1 MLACSYTPRV
11 DPPGNAA
18 SSQTDPVCGM
28 TVAPDSPHRGHHDGT
43 PYLFCSAGCAARF
56 RTDPERYLSP
66 PETASDAIAADDRT
80 YTCPMHP
87 DVQQIGP
94 GACPDCGMALEPASI
109 TLDAPPNPELADF
122 TRRLRWSVALTVP
135 VFVLAM
141 GEMIPG
147 RPLDRIVP
155 PAWQPWLQL
164 ALATPVVLGC
174 GSVFFSRGIASFRTG
189 RLNMFSLIAVGTGV
203 AWLTSL
209 VALVA
214 PNLFPPSFRRMDG
227 SVPIYFESAA
237 VIVTLVLVGQV
248 LELRARERT
257 GSALR
262 SLLRLAPETALRVGS
277 DGVESEIAL
286 AAVQA
291 GDRLRVR
298 PGDSVPV
305 DGVIDQGE
313 SAVDESMLTGEPVP
327 VLKTPGD
334 AVVGGTLNG
343 NGSFLMLAERV
354 GEETMLSRIVN
365 QVADA
370 QRSRA
375 PAQQVADR
383 VASFFVPAVFGVA
396 VLALVV
402 WAWVGPEP
410 RFAHGIV
417 AAVSVLIIAC
427 PCALGLA
434 TPMSIMVAM
443 GRGAEAGVLFRD
455 AEALERLQ
463 TVDALV
469 IDKTGTL
476 TEGKPE
482 VIQLTTIGAEPE
494 ATWLAAA
501 ASLERGSAHPLA
513 DAIVRAATFRG
524 VRLHE
529 PGEFESEIGRG
540 IHGEVE
546 GRRVVIGSPEF
557 LGERGISS
565 DALREEADRALA
577 TATLIAVAI
586 DDEPAGVLALADPI
600 KSSAAPAI
608 EALAAAG
615 IDVFLATGDGAG
627 AARAV
632 AGALGI
638 PEDHIRWQLM
648 PDEKNELIAAL
659 QASGHVVAM
668 AGDGVNDAPA
678 LARADVGIAMGTGSD
693 VALHAAA
700 VTLLGGD
707 LGGLLR
713 ARRLSE
719 ATARNLRQNLAF
731 AFGYNAAG
739 VPLAAGALFP
749 FTGWLLSPM
758 IAALAMSLSSVSV
771 IANAL
776 RLRGAR
782 LGASS

>member
-1 MLACSYTPRV
+1 
-11 DPPGNAA
+11 
-18 SSQTDPVCGM
+18 M
-28 TVAPDSPHRGHHDGT
+28 TVQPDSPHRVEYAGES
-43 PYLFCSAGCAARF
+43 YRFCGAGCATRF
-56 RTDPERYLSP
+56 TADPGRYLEPADAP
-66 PETASDAIAADDRT
+66 PAPVAASDDRV

-87 DVQQIGP
+87 AVQQIGP
-94 GACPDCGMALEPASI
+94 GACPDCGMALEPAAI
-109 TLDAPPNPELADF
+109 TLDAPPNPELVDF
-122 TRRLRWSVALTVP
+122 KKRLFWSVVLTVP

-164 ALATPVVLGC
+164 LLATPVVLGC
-174 GSVFFSRGIASFRTG
+174 GSVFFSRGLTSFRTG

-203 AWLTSL
+203 AWLASL
-209 VALVA
+209 AALVA
-214 PNLFPPSFRRMDG
+214 PDLFPPSFRQGDG
-227 SVPIYFESAA
+227 SVPVYFESAA

-262 SLLRLAPETALRVGS
+262 SLLRLAPETARRIDR
-277 DGVESEIAL
+277 DGVESEVAL
-286 AAVQA
+286 SEVQA
-291 GDRLRVR
+291 GDTLRVR
-298 PGDSVPV
+298 PGDRVPV
-305 DGVIDQGE
+305 DGAILRGE
-313 SAVDESMLTGEPVP
+313 SAIDESMITGEPVP

-343 NGSFLMLAERV
+343 NGSFVMTAQRV
-354 GEETMLSRIVN
+354 GAATMLSRIVN

-370 QRSRA
+370 QRTRA
-375 PAQQVADR
+375 PAQQLADR
-383 VASFFVPAVFGVA
+383 VSAVFVPTVFAVA
-396 VLALVV
+396 LLALF
-402 WAWVGPEP
+402 AWMSFGPEP
-410 RFAHGIV
+410 RLAHGLV

-463 TVDALV
+463 AVDTLV
-469 IDKTGTL
+469 VDKTGTL
-476 TEGKPE
+476 TEGRPE
-482 VIQLTTIGAEPE
+482 VVRLATLAESPE
-494 ATWLAAA
+494 ATWLRMA

-513 DAIVRAATFRG
+513 DAIVRAATSRG
-524 VRLHE
+524 LELEE
-529 PGEFESEIGRG
+529 PGAFESRVGRG
-540 IHGEVE
+540 IEGLVE
-546 GRRVVIGSPEF
+546 GHRVMIGSPEF
-557 LGERGISS
+557 VEGSGASS
-565 DALREEADRALA
+565 AALREEAARLGADA
-577 TATLIAVAI
+577 TVIAVAI
-586 DDEPAGVLALADPI
+586 DGVPAGVLALADPV
-600 KSSAAPAI
+600 KPTAAPAI
-608 EALAAAG
+608 EALRRAG
-615 IDVFLATGDGAG
+615 IDVHLATGDGPG

-632 AGALGI
+632 GERLGL
-638 PEDHIRWQLM
+638 PSDRVRSQLM
-648 PDEKNELIAAL
+648 PEDKNDLIAAL
-659 QASGHVVAM
+659 KAEGRVVAM

-707 LGGLLR
+707 LGGLVR
-713 ARRLSE
+713 ARQLSQ

-739 VPLAAGALFP
+739 VPVAAGALFP

-776 RLRGAR
+776 RLRGTR
-782 LGASS
+782 LEGVR